1 MTWRSHTPSLPP
13 SPRRRPH
20 NDHSTTHTHTETKFL
35 RRHDTFHNL
44 RLLKRMKKP
53 SYTEP
58 RIAWGDA
65 DEIDVDSSRVTKYE
79 YNKAGAGPSKLL
91 LK

>member
-1 MTWRSHTPSLPP
+1 MTDDVALTHSLPP
-13 SPRRRPH
+13 SLPAPT
-20 NDHSTTHTHTETKFL
+20 TTHTHTETKFL